1 MEVPGAYQ
9 NYLRSLWNDIL
20 PVENQRIGKFRKRL
34 RQCRNHGVDVPLQ
47 ELKDAFKSLCRRSSN
62 ANTVDELRKEFEDH
76 ARDIKRRLTLMKALN
91 LKDKLQSLSD
101 ERVPEDDARAKRVL
115 KDARNVFGPL
125 IEVIA
130 FLDRCRET
138 LLKNEV
144 SEERRREILQQ
155 VLSVVGRQDDFS
167 PRNPINDCVRFI
179 ETIKPTLMQRNLD
192 AIQDREYITR
202 MLSIIRSLT
211 GDNTSLNIA
220 FCSGFV
226 DDVLRQDRERID
238 GLSGIPVSPEEKL
251 LHAIFDTKIEDS
263 MRTEAILLCLER
275 LFTPEFCSAVEEYCP
290 EANLTVQR
298 ANEFASQNA
307 VYFLDPRYGRKDLNI
322 PRSTIRLVHES
333 APDATVTGA
342 ERMTVRFSSDQGKR
356 RVETL
361 RLEDLPGKKEV
372 TFAGWTITRARNV
385 LTAIPTDNAQPIGIE
400 RTRLLDLNRHPELY
414 PTNFIPGRFEDIRE
428 IFQGTPPFLLCSAR
442 RSHSHLPEKKF
453 HALLD
458 DTASMLSPGGCVVT
472 DGHYESY
479 SRILRLARAENEFR
493 VVMVMDATTHNPKHM
508 LIQRRHPEKGF
519 LTNAQLQ
526 EAFGDDAYF
535 VEPDALRRRPD
546 LVITDSVRRKV
557 KKVIGPK
564 HMDLF
569 HRVHATLEMR
579 TGERPKGARDQGK
592 ELGHFSMR
600 RSLAT
605 AAMATAIDRNEI
617 IEPHF
622 LGLIIFR
629 IRSRIEEMIQD
640 EVRKQMN
647 EKRSSANKRSTEQ
660 STEETEAQE
669 IESESEDTV
678 ASNVRANIVKIFG
691 DTSLL
696 TPDTILGKLG
706 SSQKFNLLI
715 RALRE
720 ITGGKRRHDPRVT
733 EFYERAVLSAFTT
746 LVSSTAAKK
755 QEKFAIYNMLA
766 QTARNLCPIDPYA
779 QGDIIDPQHLQKIER
794 DALRA
799 VLKAVSSKRGKA
811 Q

>member
-1 MEVPGAYQ
+1 
-9 NYLRSLWNDIL
+9 
-20 PVENQRIGKFRKRL
+20 
-34 RQCRNHGVDVPLQ
+34 
-47 ELKDAFKSLCRRSSN
+47 
-62 ANTVDELRKEFEDH
+62 
-76 ARDIKRRLTLMKALN
+76 
-91 LKDKLQSLSD
+91 
-101 ERVPEDDARAKRVL
+101 
-115 KDARNVFGPL
+115 
-125 IEVIA
+125 
-130 FLDRCRET
+130 
-138 LLKNEV
+138 
-144 SEERRREILQQ
+144 
-155 VLSVVGRQDDFS
+155 
-167 PRNPINDCVRFI
+167 
-179 ETIKPTLMQRNLD
+179 
-192 AIQDREYITR
+192 
-202 MLSIIRSLT
+202 
-211 GDNTSLNIA
+211 
-220 FCSGFV
+220 
-226 DDVLRQDRERID
+226 
-238 GLSGIPVSPEEKL
+238 
-251 LHAIFDTKIEDS
+251 
-263 MRTEAILLCLER
+263 
-275 LFTPEFCSAVEEYCP
+275 
-290 EANLTVQR
+290 
-298 ANEFASQNA
+298 
-307 VYFLDPRYGRKDLNI
+307 
-322 PRSTIRLVHES
+322 
-333 APDATVTGA
+333 
-342 ERMTVRFSSDQGKR
+342 
-356 RVETL
+356 
-361 RLEDLPGKKEV
+361 
-372 TFAGWTITRARNV
+372 
-385 LTAIPTDNAQPIGIE
+385 
-400 RTRLLDLNRHPELY
+400 
-414 PTNFIPGRFEDIRE
+414 
-428 IFQGTPPFLLCSAR
+428 
-442 RSHSHLPEKKF
+442 
-453 HALLD
+453 
-458 DTASMLSPGGCVVT
+458 
-472 DGHYESY
+472 
-479 SRILRLARAENEFR
+479 
-493 VVMVMDATTHNPKHM
+493 
-508 LIQRRHPEKGF
+508 
-519 LTNAQLQ
+519 
-526 EAFGDDAYF
+526 
-535 VEPDALRRRPD
+535 
-546 LVITDSVRRKV
+546 
-557 KKVIGPK
+557 
-564 HMDLF
+564 
-569 HRVHATLEMR
+569 MR